1 MKQLSGYSLAFLLL
15 VFITGNAAAQ
25 LLTDP
30 AKAGFSSKRLQR
42 IDTVMN
48 EYIQKGWINGAVAIV
63 YRNGV
68 PAYYRAFGYNNTDTK
83 QPLQANHIFRM
94 ASMSKAI
101 TSVAVMMLYEEG
113 KFLLDDPVGKYIPSF
128 KDQKVID
135 QFNDRDS
142 TYTTKAAKRQVT
154 IRDLLTHTA
163 GIGYPQIGDNVANA
177 IYAKAGLHMGFNTH
191 DPASLGEKMKI
202 LGSLPL
208 LNQPGEKWCYGLNTD
223 LLGYLIEVISGQ
235 SFADFL
241 SKRLFAP
248 LGMKDTY
255 FYLPEEKRSRLAT
268 QFTEDSAGKL
278 KPVYDYVSFN
288 GKFYVDFP
296 LATSTYYSGGGGLC
310 STAQDYAVFLQML
323 VNGGVY
329 KGQRILS
336 PATVRLMTM
345 NQTGNIALGQ
355 NRFGLGFEIVTERG
369 AAKGPLSEGSY
380 SWAGAF
386 NTSFWVDP
394 KEKLTAELLLQILPT
409 SHGEIHDKFKVLVYQ
424 AIEK

>member
-1 MKQLSGYSLAFLLL
+1 MKKVYRFSMGLLFVLFFAGSLQ
-15 VFITGNAAAQ
+15 AQ
-25 LLTDP
+25 SVPDP
-30 AKAGFSSKRLQR
+30 VRAGFSPGRLQR
-42 IDTVMN
+42 IDTVMKT
-48 EYIQKGWINGAVAIV
+48 YIQKGWINGAVAIV
-63 YRNGV
+63 YRNGI
-68 PAYYRAFGYNNTDTK
+68 PAYFKAFGYNDLDSR
-83 QPLQANHIFRM
+83 QPLKTNQIFRL

-101 TSVAVMMLYEEG
+101 SSVAVMMLYEEG
-113 KFLLDDPVGKYIPSF
+113 RFLLDDPIGKYIPEF
-128 KDQKVID
+128 ANQQVID
-135 QFNDRDS
+135 QFNTKDS

-163 GIGYPQIGDNVANA
+163 GIGYPQIGDPVCNA
-177 IYAKAGLHMGFNTH
+177 LYAKATLHMGFNTR

-208 LNQPGEKWCYGLNTD
+208 LNQPGEKWSYGLNTD
-223 LLGYLIEVISGQ
+223 LLGYLVEVISGQ
-235 SFADFL
+235 SFAAFL
-241 SKRLFAP
+241 QQRIFAP

-255 FYLPEEKRSRLAT
+255 FYLPAAKHSRLAT
-268 QFTEDSAGKL
+268 QFTEGADGKL
-278 KPVYDYVSFN
+278 KPVKEYVELN

-310 STAQDYAVFLQML
+310 STAEDYAVFLQML

-329 KGQRILS
+329 QKKRLLS
-336 PATVRLMTM
+336 PATIRLMTM
-345 NQTGNIALGQ
+345 NQTGNIALGK
-355 NRFGLGFEIVTERG
+355 NRFGLGFEIVTESG

-394 KEKLTAELLLQILPT
+394 REKLTAELFLQILPT
-409 SHGEIHDKFKVLVYQ
+409 THGDIHDKFKVLVYQ